1 MADSINIFKSS
12 AYLLYKNPI
21 LFVLPSIGSI
31 ISIVFEA
38 FYLVGLRN
46 DNNNNQN
53 YFPFSDI
60 FILFLFFISFTIAY
74 LQLILI
80 SRKIIPKR
88 GPENKNYCYNT
99 IIFEFLVIYSLYA
112 LILADIGG
120 YETEMTGKLA
130 STSTD
135 HFSTYISKIS
145 IRYDDLFATIV
156 SFGIPLVFLVSII
169 SMFFNAWMVQYILQI
184 AADNT
189 KRRSLRSSI
198 FGPYQSLKNIA
209 ILTIYGMD
217 KDTKKSITLLF
228 ILSTLISI
236 TDFIFADIAVIPAAD
251 SLSLYIVQFAILN
264 IIEAIYLPFFL
275 VCLFLMFMSRPFH
288 IDDDNNIL
296 HF

>member
-21 LFVLPSIGSI
+21 LFTLPCIGSI
-31 ISIVFEA
+31 ISIVFEV
-38 FYLVGLRN
+38 FYVIGLRN
-46 DNNNNQN
+46 NNGQN
-53 YFPFSDI
+53 YFFFFSDI
-60 FILFLFFISFTIAY
+60 FVLFLFFISFTISY
-74 LQLILI
+74 FQLILI

-88 GPENKNYCYNT
+88 DFENKNYYNI
-99 IIFEFLVIYSLYA
+99 IIFELLVIYSFYA
-112 LILADIGG
+112 LTLADIGG
-120 YETEMTGKLA
+120 YETETRGKLA
-130 STSTD
+130 SVSTSTD
-135 HFSTYISKIS
+135 HFSMYISKIS
-145 IRYDDLFATIV
+145 IQYDNLFATIA

-184 AADNT
+184 TADKT

-198 FGPYQSLKNIA
+198 FRPYQSLKNIA

-217 KDTKKSITLLF
+217 KDTKKTITLLF

-236 TDFIFADIAVIPAAD
+236 TDFVFADIAVIPAAD

-275 VCLFLMFMSRPFH
+275 VCLFLMFMSRPFN
-288 IDDDNNIL
+288 IDDYN
-296 HF
+296 